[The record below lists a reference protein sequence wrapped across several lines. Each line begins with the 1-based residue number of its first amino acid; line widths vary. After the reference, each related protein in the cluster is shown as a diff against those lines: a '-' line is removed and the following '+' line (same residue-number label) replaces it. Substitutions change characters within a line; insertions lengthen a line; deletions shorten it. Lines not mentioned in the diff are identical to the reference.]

1 MIIITDSSSDTDM
14 PQQCDLE
21 NLPDDLKI
29 IVMDDNKKFTQEI
42 DDWDKE
48 QALKAAAAST
58 SGVGGAASTSGGNGG
73 GGDGDTASEQKTSK
87 LTPSMSYRPV
97 RLNGIEL

>member
-58 SGVGGAASTSGGNGG
+58 SGVGGGASTSGGSGG
-73 GGDGDTASEQKTSK
+73 GGDGDSEQKTSK
-87 LTPSMSYRPV
+87 LTPSMLYI
-97 RLNGIEL
+97 LNGIEL

>member
-1 MIIITDSSSDTDM
+1 M

-58 SGVGGAASTSGGNGG
+58 SGVGGAASTSRGSGG
-73 GGDGDTASEQKTSK
+73 GGGEGDTASEQKTSK
-87 LTPSMSYRPV
+87 LTPSMLFRPV
-97 RLNGIEL
+97 RLTGIEL

>member
-58 SGVGGAASTSGGNGG
+58 SGVGGAASTSGVSGAASTSGGNGGG

-87 LTPSMSYRPV
+87 LTPSM
-97 RLNGIEL
+97 L